1 MLEQRPI
8 GKTGKTISSIAL
20 GCANWGR
27 DISEE
32 SAYRI
37 MDYALEK
44 GINLFDTAEV
54 YGGGQSRQLRKVE
67 MGLNENR
74 EVSGEM
80 SSSEKI
86 IGRWLQRT
94 NTRDEIVLQTKTKG
108 GSAENIKNALEAS
121 LERMKVD
128 RLDIYLMHQ
137 SDPNIHISETLEAMD
152 AEVKSGR
159 IDIIGSSN
167 YTVQELRD
175 ALATSTSGGLC
186 RFEIVQPE
194 YNLIRW
200 RSEEDLF
207 PLYLSEGLAVT
218 PYNPIGAG
226 FLAGN
231 YCNDRSNLPHGSR
244 FDILPGYTDRY
255 FSERNFETVDRLRE
269 KSKEL
274 GVHMATLA
282 MAWVMNHPVV
292 TAPII
297 GAKTTDHVDSA
308 LAAYSMEFPPELR
321 SEMNAWAR
329 D

>member
-1 MLEQRPI
+1 MLEKRPI
-8 GKTGKTISSIAL
+8 GKSGKTISSIAL

-27 DISEE
+27 DIDEE

-54 YGGGQSRQLRKVE
+54 YGGGQSRQLRIDE
-67 MGLNENR
+67 MGLDENQ
-74 EVSGEM
+74 EVSAEM

-94 NTRDEIVLQTKTKG
+94 DARDEIVLQTKTKG
-108 GSAENIKNALEAS
+108 GPPENIQNALEGS
-121 LERMKVD
+121 LERMKID
-128 RLDIYLMHQ
+128 RVDIYLMHQ
-137 SDPNIHISETLEAMD
+137 SNPDIPISETLGAMD

-167 YTVQELRD
+167 YTARELSNAMAVSSSYGFRP
-175 ALATSTSGGLC
+175 
-186 RFEIVQPE
+186 FEIVQPE

-200 RSEEDLF
+200 NSEEELF
-207 PLYLSEGLAVT
+207 PLYTNEGLAVT

-226 FLAGN
+226 FLAGE
-231 YCNDRSNLPHGSR
+231 YYNDRSNLPRGSR
-244 FDILPGYTDRY
+244 FAILPGYINRY
-255 FSERNFETVDRLRE
+255 FTKRNFQIVDRLKE
-269 KSKEL
+269 KAKEL

-297 GAKTTDHVDSA
+297 GAKTTGHVDSA
-308 LAAYSMEFPPELR
+308 LSAYEMDFTPELR
-321 SEMNAWAR
+321 SEMNSWVR
-329 D
+329 G